1 MLSWSGLF
9 SHFSTSSHQLH
20 LVLLSLS
27 QDHRSTLPHCSS
39 HGNLHWASIETESF
53 ESIEWTL
60 QKLRVGDTFRTPQ
73 PPPPSL
79 YLSCTPTTTTCVPL
93 LPTLLELA
101 PSVAQSGCRC
111 LRMVRNLLPSIRFF
125 RCSFSHNLLLVES
138 TYGVS
143 AVILSV
149 VPSGPPHN
157 LHGAVIAAD
166 SITLTW
172 GLPLLEDQNG
182 VITGY
187 VVLVTQAN
195 SGRSYQVNSNTTNL
209 NLTSLT
215 PNSLYTFA
223 VAAQTRR
230 GRGPYSNSV
239 TLHTSTDGK
248 TTSTNSNPPNNNPCI
263 YAFCY
268 VLPYI
273 SYTTD
278 L

>member
-1 MLSWSGLF
+1 ME
-9 SHFSTSSHQLH
+9 
-20 LVLLSLS
+20 LVLL
-27 QDHRSTLPHCSS
+27 
-39 HGNLHWASIETESF
+39 
-53 ESIEWTL
+53 
-60 QKLRVGDTFRTPQ
+60 
-73 PPPPSL
+73 
-79 YLSCTPTTTTCVPL
+79 
-93 LPTLLELA
+93 
-101 PSVAQSGCRC
+101 
-111 LRMVRNLLPSIRFF
+111 FF
-125 RCSFSHNLLLVES
+125 
-138 TYGVS
+138 
-143 AVILSV
+143 SV
-149 VPSGPPHN
+149 VPSGPPRN

-195 SGRSYQVNSNTTNL
+195 SGQSYQVNSNTTNL

-248 TTSTNSNPPNNNPCI
+248 TTSTNSNHPKNNPCI

-268 VLPYI
+268 ALPYEL
-273 SYTTD
+273 YH
-278 L
+278 

>member
-1 MLSWSGLF
+1 MNITEVESGR
-9 SHFSTSSHQLH
+9 HFQ
-20 LVLLSLS
+20 
-27 QDHRSTLPHCSS
+27 
-39 HGNLHWASIETESF
+39 N
-53 ESIEWTL
+53 
-60 QKLRVGDTFRTPQ
+60 
-73 PPPPSL
+73 
-79 YLSCTPTTTTCVPL
+79 TTTTTSITIPFLHPYYNYLCSIAAYTVGIGPFSNAVRIQM
-93 LPTLLELA
+93 PEDGEKV
-101 PSVAQSGCRC
+101 VAINQ
-111 LRMVRNLLPSIRFF
+111 FF
-125 RCSFSHNLLLVES
+125 RWSFSHNLLLVES

-149 VPSGPPHN
+149 VPSGPPRN

-195 SGRSYQVNSNTTNL
+195 SGQSYQVNSNTTNL

-215 PNSLYTFA
+215 PNSLHTFA

-230 GRGPYSNSV
+230 GRGPYSNSI

-248 TTSTNSNPPNNNPCI
+248 TTSTNSNPPKCANMPFAMC
-263 YAFCY
+263 CH
-268 VLPYI
+268 I
-273 SYTTD
+273 SYITD
-278 L
+278 LQKICIIATIYRIEGNF

>member
-1 MLSWSGLF
+1 MNAVMIETFTLFYFFPPAPSGPPLIVSRSPLNSTTLLLSW
-9 SHFSTSSHQLH
+9 
-20 LVLLSLS
+20 
-27 QDHRSTLPHCSS
+27 
-39 HGNLHWASIETESF
+39 
-53 ESIEWTL
+53 
-60 QKLRVGDTFRTPQ
+60 Q
-73 PPPPSL
+73 PPLNQHRNGVIREYRVNITEVESGRHFQN
-79 YLSCTPTTTTCVPL
+79 TTTTTSITIPFLHPYYNYLCSIAAYTVGIGPFSSAIRVQMPEDGEKL
-93 LPTLLELA
+93 
-101 PSVAQSGCRC
+101 VAINQ
-111 LRMVRNLLPSIRFF
+111 FF
-125 RCSFSHNLLLVES
+125 RWSFSHNLLLVES

-263 YAFCY
+263 YALCY
-268 VLPYI
+268 VLHCKKF
-273 SYTTD
+273 
-278 L
+278 